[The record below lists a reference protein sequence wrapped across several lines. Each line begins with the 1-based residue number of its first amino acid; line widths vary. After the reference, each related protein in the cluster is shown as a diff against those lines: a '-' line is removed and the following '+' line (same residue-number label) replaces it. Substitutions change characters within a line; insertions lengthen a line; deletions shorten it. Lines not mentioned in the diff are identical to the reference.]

1 MSRCPASNSRFSA
14 KRISRVSGC
23 VAMLLAALA
32 AVASMGAPA
41 GAAQKK
47 SEGNKKGAKAAA
59 QAPKLV
65 PSELYQRLLR
75 STAFITADNT
85 QEPMWTGSGW
95 VIDTRRKLLVTN
107 EHVVDNLE
115 EVYAI
120 FPEYEGEDP
129 IADRAHY
136 LTKSKRIR
144 GKVFLADAPRD
155 LAVVELDSLPE
166 GIQAL
171 SLAPKSPR
179 AGETLHSVGNPI
191 DEMWIYTQGTVRG
204 VFTTTWLT
212 GDPIG
217 GVVRRRAKVVENQS
231 PTNHGDSGGPVVN
244 DQGLLVAVVEGGS
257 NQGNLLQR
265 FIDVSEVKAFMQ
277 EVNEL
282 WHPQTAQEFHKRGER
297 LLATERYDRA
307 LKDLSQA
314 IRLDRKLAEAYVA
327 RGEVFRHRGDYES
340 ALGDLNQA
348 IELDAES
355 FRAFA
360 ARGNTYLDQGRL
372 AEALADFTS
381 AVRLDPTR
389 PAGYNLRGLVY
400 LKQDALQ
407 QALDEFNEAL
417 RLDAKFAECL
427 NNRGDVFWAKG
438 DYDAALQDYLA
449 AFEADKTF
457 ALAATNVGYVL
468 ALRKNDP
475 VEGMRWFDEAV
486 AIRPRDAEIRFYRG
500 DCRVALQQYVEAI
513 MDFTTA
519 ISLNERYPKPYY
531 RRGDAFMGLGDYR
544 SALADYAKA
553 IELLPN
559 VGLLYYKLGRA
570 LQGLNDQAN
579 AQAAFQKAVEL
590 DPSIADLLASS
601 GTGGAGSSSG
611 GGAPSG
617 LGDSGGPGGPS
628 AEMTTFYTRYVA
640 VENRASQR
648 IYVFMLYYTF
658 NDAGEWNWYGDAS
671 EQSYWI
677 VQPGASTY
685 LAVDNVKVH
694 AYKIRIWARSEDGSL
709 IWDRYQNEDLE
720 ISPAAG
726 YQATEREAFTYTFNV
741 AE

>member
-1 MSRCPASNSRFSA
+1 MCRCLTSA
-14 KRISRVSGC
+14 HGVSGQRGRLPRRA
-23 VAMLLAALA
+23 VGLLLAALA
-32 AVASMGAPA
+32 AATVVGNT
-41 GAAQKK
+41 GWAAQKK
-47 SEGNKKGAKAAA
+47 PNTKKSAKVAEA
-59 QAPKLV
+59 APKLDA
-65 PSELYQRLLR
+65 SEIYQRLLH
-75 STAFITADNT
+75 STAFITADNAE
-85 QEPMWTGSGW
+85 QPMWTGSGW
-95 VIDTRRKLLVTN
+95 VIDTRRKLLLTN

-120 FPEYEGEDP
+120 FPEYEGEEP
-129 IADRAHY
+129 IADRTHY

-144 GKVFLADAPRD
+144 GKVFLADAARD

-166 GIQAL
+166 GIRAL
-171 SLAPKSPR
+171 SLAPRSPR

-212 GDPIG
+212 GDPIA
-217 GVVRRRAKVVENQS
+217 GVVRRSAKVVENQS

-244 DQGLLVAVVEGGS
+244 DQGLVVAVVEGGS

-265 FIDVSEVKAFMQ
+265 FIDVSEVKSFMQ

-282 WHPQTAQEFHKRGER
+282 WHPQTAEEFYKRGER

-348 IELDAES
+348 IELNADS
-355 FRAFA
+355 LRAFE
-360 ARGNTYLDQGRL
+360 ARGKTYLEQGRYDQ
-372 AEALADFTS
+372 ALADFTS

-389 PAGYNLRGLVY
+389 PAGYNLRGVVY
-400 LKQDALQ
+400 LKQSALQ

-449 AFEADKTF
+449 AFEADKTY

-468 ALRKNDP
+468 ALKKGDP

-486 AIRPRDAEIRFYRG
+486 AIRPRDPEMRFYRG
-500 DCRVALQQYVEAI
+500 DCRVALQQYGDAVV
-513 MDFTTA
+513 DFTTA
-519 ISLNERYPKPYY
+519 IALNERYPNPYY
-531 RRGDAFMGLGDYR
+531 RRGDAYLAMGEYNAALGDY
-544 SALADYAKA
+544 LKA
-553 IELLPN
+553 IELRPN
-559 VGLLYYKLGRA
+559 VGVLYYKLGLTLRA
-570 LQGLNDQAN
+570 LNNQAD

-590 DPSIADLLASS
+590 EPSLADLLASEGSGNTDTPSGSPAADSGS
-601 GTGGAGSSSG
+601 GT
-611 GGAPSG
+611 PST
-617 LGDSGGPGGPS
+617 DTPS
-628 AEMTTFYTRYVA
+628 AEMSTFYTRHIVA
-640 VENRASQR
+640 DNRASQR

-671 EQSYWI
+671 EQTYWI
-677 VQPGASTY
+677 VQPGATSF
-685 LAVDNVKVH
+685 LAMDNVPVH

-709 IWDRYQNEDLE
+709 VWDTYQNQDLE
-720 ISPAAG
+720 IAPATG
-726 YQATEREAFTYTFNV
+726 YQAKEREAFTYTFNV
-741 AE
+741 GE